1 MKKIISTLLVV
12 TMLLMLFVGCTK
24 KEEEPAKSE
33 PTATTAPKEE
43 EVETPAA
50 DLAADLS
57 GTITIITHRT
67 DLLLEDAPI
76 TMMDYVEKFNQVY
89 PNVKVEFEGITDY
102 EGQIRIRMN
111 TEEYG
116 DVLMIPKENFPIS
129 QLPNFFEPLGT
140 YDELSQKYL
149 FMNDSKFDNNCYG
162 IPTVI
167 NAQGVLYNTEVWGA
181 AGITQL
187 PSTPEEYIS
196 DLQLVKD
203 KTDAIPFYTNYAA
216 GWPLGGQYEA
226 EMPSV
231 GGSPD
236 WYNTVAHTDAPW
248 SEGEP
253 YYIFSKL
260 LYDIVKGGLSEED
273 PTTTDWEGSKI
284 MLAKGEISSMLLG
297 SWSIIQ
303 MQQAAESIGL
313 SPDVIGYMPFP
324 YTNADGK
331 VYAASGG
338 DYNLGINK
346 YSKNKEAAKAWIDWF
361 TNESNF
367 AADQGGI
374 SPVMGADM
382 PATLKGFQD
391 LGVIFIGNNPAP
403 EGEETLLD
411 EVDAESEIGRWS
423 EAYRLRIVEAAI
435 GNRDESLEDIMAD
448 LNSKWSA
455 ARKALGL
462 N

>member
-1 MKKIISTLLVV
+1 MKKVLSILLV
-12 TMLLMLFVGCTK
+12 TSMLLMLIAGCTK
-24 KEEEPAKSE
+24 KTEEPA
-33 PTATTAPKEE
+33 TTEAAA
-43 EVETPAA
+43 VETTTEAGTTEAAA
-50 DLAADLS
+50 DAATDLTGS
-57 GTITIITHRT
+57 LTIITQRT
-67 DLLLEDAPI
+67 DLLLDEAPI
-76 TMMDYVEKFNQVY
+76 SMMDYAAEFNKIY
-89 PNVKVEFEGITDY
+89 PNVKIEFEGITDY

-116 DVLMIPKENFPIS
+116 DVLMIPKENFTLD
-129 QLPNFFEPLGT
+129 QMPNFFEPLGS

-149 FMNDSKFDNNCYG
+149 FMSDSKFDGTCYG

-167 NAQGVLYNTEVWGA
+167 NAQGVLYNTEVWAA
-181 AGITQL
+181 AGITKL
-187 PSTPEEYIS
+187 PSTPEEYIA
-196 DLQLVKD
+196 DLQLVKE
-203 KTDAIPFYTNYAA
+203 KTDSIPFYTNYAA

-260 LYDIVKGGLSEED
+260 LYDIVKNGLSEED
-273 PTTTDWEGSKI
+273 PTTTDWEGSKT

-297 SWSIIQ
+297 SWSIVQ
-303 MQQAAESIGL
+303 MQQAAVAAGL

-346 YSKNKEAAKAWIDWF
+346 YSKNKDAAKAWIDWF
-361 TNESNF
+361 TNESTF

-374 SPVMGADM
+374 SPVIGAEM
-382 PATLKGFQD
+382 PASLKGFQD
-391 LGVIFIGNNPAP
+391 LGVIFIGNTPAP
-403 EGEETLLD
+403 AGEETLLD
-411 EVDAESEIGRWS
+411 DVDAESEIGRWS

-435 GNRDESLEDIMAD
+435 GNRDESFEDIMAD
-448 LNSKWSA
+448 LNSKWAA
-455 ARKALGL
+455 ARKTLGVE
-462 N
+462 